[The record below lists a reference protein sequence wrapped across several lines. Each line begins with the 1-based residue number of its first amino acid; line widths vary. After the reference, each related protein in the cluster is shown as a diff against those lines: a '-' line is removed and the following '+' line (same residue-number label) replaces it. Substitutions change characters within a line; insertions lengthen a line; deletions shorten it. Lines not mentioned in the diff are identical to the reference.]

1 MSQRTKKVSKKSS
14 PSTAK
19 ADKPNLLDGIF
30 ETLDSLT
37 DKPAKVELDKV
48 ELYRSQG
55 AGTINE
61 LIDQLE
67 LIKAILLQAEETEDV
82 AQRHTLCGMAV
93 IAYRRTSASNSW
105 NALRAPFQ
113 SLHNN
118 LDAEMMF
125 PLYERA
131 GIKVPK
137 DVRVALGMDSE
148 EEAEETSDDE

>member
-1 MSQRTKKVSKKSS
+1 MGQTYGRLIMSQRTKKVSKKSA

-19 ADKPNLLDGIF
+19 ANKPDLLDGIF

-67 LIKAILLQAEETEDV
+67 LIKAI
-82 AQRHTLCGMAV
+82 
-93 IAYRRTSASNSW
+93 
-105 NALRAPFQ
+105 
-113 SLHNN
+113 
-118 LDAEMMF
+118 
-125 PLYERA
+125 
-131 GIKVPK
+131 
-137 DVRVALGMDSE
+137 
-148 EEAEETSDDE
+148 